1 MWLPTPTQTGI
12 QEFQEAVQSHLGI
25 TFDTV
30 TAGRVFQQVLLIHLV
45 QSHAR
50 SHLRPKVE

>member
-30 TAGRVFQQVLLIHLV
+30 TAGRVFQQVLLIYLV
-45 QSHAR
+45 QSHVR
-50 SHLRPKVE
+50 SHLRPEIE